1 MFGPSPRLVQG
12 PGLDHFTNDYD
23 CAWLVSM
30 QRLLAGATAQISAG
44 CPILRASE
52 GENSDVCFGLVIPQP
67 FLTERLGHPN
77 VSIAW

>member
-1 MFGPSPRLVQG
+1 
-12 PGLDHFTNDYD
+12 
-23 CAWLVSM
+23 M

-77 VSIAW
+77 VSIAWWKRWCIEGCTLQNTGCKPVPQRRVA